1 METRPEIQIKLSD
14 FDKSLR
20 LLSTLFLVILFCL
33 ASFVYLKSPDIIPSH
48 FNVSGKPDDFSDK
61 SMIFILPFIGLI
73 TYFGFNQLVKF
84 PHIFNYPTSITKNNA
99 ERQYTLAVKMI
110 RFLQLT
116 VLIIFTVIILVTYLI
131 IIGISDGLGIWFIPL
146 FLSMVGIP
154 ILITLIQ
161 SFKIK
166 T

>member
-73 TYFGFNQLVKF
+73 
-84 PHIFNYPTSITKNNA
+84 
-99 ERQYTLAVKMI
+99 R
-110 RFLQLT
+110 
-116 VLIIFTVIILVTYLI
+116 
-131 IIGISDGLGIWFIPL
+131 PL
-146 FLSMVGIP
+146 S
-154 ILITLIQ
+154 
-161 SFKIK
+161 
-166 T
+166 